1 MSLQSLEQN
10 LGFFKQ
16 LHFLNVKR
24 CFSVQAVRC
33 CTVVSPSWDFFSII
47 LLRTQTSEPKHEELL
62 STAVPHM
69 GLQEEKN
76 ILCFIAGEKVW
87 WTCSVVSQEADLA
100 PSTLRWVPQV
110 SLQPLYNAA
119 APSLLL
125 QLLAGKAPTPIP
137 LNLPPVFQSMSV
149 WPSAPHTGC
158 NFEPRAPQHREVK
171 VRSGTKKIRWLHRK
185 CQKKIYSSEQRC
197 MQSC

>member
-47 LLRTQTSEPKHEELL
+47 LLRTQTSEPKHEQLL

-69 GLQEEKN
+69 GLQEEKKHS
-76 ILCFIAGEKVW
+76 LLYCRGKSMV
-87 WTCSVVSQEADLA
+87 DLQCCVTR
-100 PSTLRWVPQV
+100 SWFSSIYTQV
-110 SLQPLYNAA
+110 GPPGQPPASLQCSSTQLA
-119 APSLLL
+119 APA
-125 QLLAGKAPTPIP
+125 AGRKGSNPNPSKPPTCISEHVC
-137 LNLPPVFQSMSV
+137 LTIS
-149 WPSAPHTGC
+149 SA
-158 NFEPRAPQHREVK
+158 HR
-171 VRSGTKKIRWLHRK
+171 
-185 CQKKIYSSEQRC
+185 
-197 MQSC
+197 M

>member
-1 MSLQSLEQN
+1 MRNFWVQLCHIWACKKKKTFFALLQ
-10 LGFFKQ
+10 GK
-16 LHFLNVKR
+16 KYGG
-24 CFSVQAVRC
+24 
-33 CTVVSPSWDFFSII
+33 
-47 LLRTQTSEPKHEELL
+47 L
-62 STAVPHM
+62 S
-69 GLQEEKN
+69 
-76 ILCFIAGEKVW
+76 
-87 WTCSVVSQEADLA
+87 SVVSQEADLA

-137 LNLPPVFQSMSV
+137 LNLPPVFQSTSV

-185 CQKKIYSSEQRC
+185 CQKKIYSSEQQC